1 MLPEGGSGGGEGGR
15 VHLPLLA
22 LAVEELD
29 AGEQAGEGRVE
40 RKGEEAAA
48 DALQL
53 LEDRL
58 RKL

>member
-1 MLPEGGSGGGEGGR
+1 M
-15 VHLPLLA
+15 HLPLLA